1 MSTTITIRRGTKEV
15 LENIKGRKKWDELL
29 RELAEEYMKVKR
41 ERVRRELKKL
51 LAEETRVR
59 KWARE
64 Y

>member
-1 MSTTITIRRGTKEV
+1 V

-41 ERVRRELKKL
+41 DK
-51 LAEETRVR
+51 VR

>member
-1 MSTTITIRRGTKEV
+1 MSTTITIRRSTKEI

-29 RELAEEYMKVKR
+29 RDLAEEYMKVKR
-41 ERVRRELKKL
+41 DRVRKELKKL
-51 LAEETRVR
+51 LVEETRVR